1 MPDAAGATEHRFI
14 HRMIH
19 DFVAFCVQTG
29 GDSAPWPRNRLG
41 PVAVTDIGARGAAL
55 AVHRKDRKRARL
67 KHDLTNLPTL
77 ADDSGGQG
85 EICLGRKRRIGVLG
99 WCSISLGVIIAVSFA
114 VVGLFIWTIQ
124 REKNSAF
131 LRQHFVELLT
141 TGLGPSNKLVLDEAG
156 VRFSGVNPTFSVGGL
171 AISNPETGAQA
182 ELDKADFA
190 LSNLSLWRL
199 SPEAKSIRFE
209 GLRLIL
215 PHAAGAENALEANE
229 VLTLLRATLAA
240 VNFAVSGQDPA
251 FRALNAIEGRGIS
264 IFRRNKDGG
273 TDLIHSGMTASV
285 ARDGGAGIIARV
297 RKADQSGGVDLVA
310 RTAPTAEGGQAVSV
324 EALDLTVGGLFELT
338 GTRLEG
344 FDPAS
349 RVLLRLN
356 SKTSAEKTLLE
367 TGMSLAVRGGHI
379 VPTDKDMVPFDLDE
393 AALDLRMRAGTPEV
407 LIDRLQVRFNE
418 TNILARG
425 TLSPIEGVGGG
436 IRIRLQAERAELDR
450 LTAGEAPLALDKAT
464 LEGVIAPNMRS
475 FTLDRLEVQEDQ
487 GTASLSGRFSME
499 NDGLIQT
506 RVEAR
511 KFDLRKALR
520 VWPIWVASNVRRW
533 LIAHA
538 ESGQMTSLSL
548 QTSLSGEALQDAFNH
563 RPLPDQAL
571 KLTYRLDDIRL
582 KPVLDAAALNGLS
595 ATGVSSGR
603 RADIEIERAWV
614 EPAAGQRFEIL
625 GAKLQVANTALR
637 PAMLEMTIPAQG
649 RLDGL
654 LTFLSAPSLKNLVGL
669 PQDAA
674 VTDGVF
680 QGQAQIALPLSATPQ
695 AKDTRVDIRA
705 ETKNVVIDN
714 IVKGERLE
722 GGAFSFASKS
732 GVVAGKGEGRI
743 AGVLN
748 QIEFRSDAAR
758 NTVATV
764 KAQLDEAILIKRG
777 IDLRPAA
784 AGPIAATFTVVL
796 GKSAPVEVDL
806 DLAKT
811 RIESG
816 IPGIGKRA
824 GQAGRAKFTLNTRQE
839 STSLDGFELDLGTTQ
854 MRGRIE
860 LQRDGQFGKADLSQ
874 FKVSAGDNAKLTI
887 DRTRGVLRIALSG
900 NSFDLRPFMRGFQG
914 GKIEDGKSGDKA
926 PDFDLDLQTTVLVG
940 FNGELMN
947 AADVKASR
955 RQGRITQL
963 ALRGQFG
970 GAPITAKSG
979 DNRGEFTSI
988 LTDSADAGALM
999 RFLDIYARM
1008 LGGRLT
1014 AELLV
1019 GAQTQQGVVQVRD
1032 FLIRG
1037 EPSLRQVGAASRTS
1051 QGQPIV
1057 SDEVQFTKLRADF
1070 ARRPGRL
1077 ELKEAVMW
1085 GGQIGGTLEG
1095 TLDYA
1100 SDQVNLKGVFV
1111 PAYALNN
1118 FFASVPLLGPI
1129 LGGSQYEG
1137 LFAVPFVITGKASA
1151 PVFRTNPIS
1160 VIAPGFLRKIFE
1172 IRRTE

>member
-1 MPDAAGATEHRFI
+1 
-14 HRMIH
+14 MILSP
-19 DFVAFCVQTG
+19 FMCKQEAIPARCRRTG
-29 GDSAPWPRNRLG
+29 LARRRQL
-41 PVAVTDIGARGAAL
+41 VLERRGAAL
-55 AVHRKDRKRARL
+55 AVHRKDRKYARL
-67 KHDLTNLPTL
+67 KHDLANLPTI
-77 ADDSGGQG
+77 ADDTGGQG
-85 EICLGRKRRIGVLG
+85 AICLGRRRRIGVLG

-229 VLTLLRATLAA
+229 ALTLLRATLAA

-251 FRALNAIEGRGIS
+251 FRTLKTIEGRGIS
-264 IFRRNKDGG
+264 ILRRNRDGG
-273 TDLIHSGMTASV
+273 TDLVHSGMTASV
-285 ARDGGAGIIARV
+285 TRDGEAGITARV

-310 RTAPTAEGGQAVSV
+310 RTTPTADGGQAVNV
-324 EALDLTVGGLFELT
+324 EALDLTVGGLLELT
-338 GTRLEG
+338 GARLEG
-344 FDPAS
+344 VDPAS

-367 TGMSLAVRGGHI
+367 TGVSVAVRGGHI
-379 VPTDKDMVPFDLDE
+379 VPTDRDMVPFDLDE
-393 AALDLRMRAGTPEV
+393 AALDLRMRAGAPEV

-425 TLSPIEGVGGG
+425 TLSPVEGAGGG
-436 IRIRLQAERAELDR
+436 IRLRLQAERAELDR
-450 LTAGEAPLALDKAT
+450 LTAGEAPLALDTAT

-475 FTLDRLEVQEDQ
+475 FALDRLEIREDE
-487 GTASLSGRFSME
+487 GMASLSGRFSLE
-499 NDGLIQT
+499 NDGLIET

-511 KFDLRKALR
+511 TFDLRKALR
-520 VWPIWVASNVRRW
+520 VWPIWVASNIRRW
-533 LIAHA
+533 LLAHA

-563 RPLPDQAL
+563 RPIPDQAL
-571 KLTYRLDDIRL
+571 KLTYRLDGVRL

-595 ATGVSSGR
+595 AAGVSSGR
-603 RADIEIERAWV
+603 RADIEIERGWV
-614 EPAAGQRFEIL
+614 EPAPGQRFDIM
-625 GAKLQVANTALR
+625 GAKLLVANTALR
-637 PAMLEMTIPAQG
+637 PALLEMAIPAQG

-669 PQDAA
+669 PPDAA
-674 VTDGVF
+674 VTEGIF
-680 QGQAQIALPLSATPQ
+680 QGQAQIALPISANPQ
-695 AKDTRVDIRA
+695 ARDTRVDIRA

-722 GGAFSFASKS
+722 GGAFSFVSKS
-732 GVVAGKGEGRI
+732 GVVTGKGEGRI
-743 AGVLN
+743 AGVVN
-748 QIEFRSDAAR
+748 QIEFRTDAAK
-758 NTVATV
+758 NMIATV
-764 KAQLDEAILIKRG
+764 KVQLDEAILVKRG
-777 IDLRPAA
+777 IDLRPAV
-784 AGPIAATFTVVL
+784 AGPIGATFTLPL
-796 GKSAPVEVDL
+796 GKTAPVEVDL

-811 RIESG
+811 RIETG

-824 GQAGRAKFTLNTRQE
+824 GQAGRAKFALNTRQE
-839 STSLDGFELDLGTTQ
+839 GTSLDGFELDFGTIQ

-860 LQRDGQFGKADLSQ
+860 LLRDGQFGKADLGQ
-874 FKVSAGDNAKLTI
+874 FKVSAGDNAKLMI
-887 DRTRGVLRIALSG
+887 DRTRGVLRVGLQG
-900 NSFDLRPFMRGFQG
+900 NAFDLRPFMRGFQG
-914 GKIEDGKSGDKA
+914 GKIEDGKSGDGKGA
-926 PDFDLDLQTTVLVG
+926 DFDLDLQTTVLVG

-979 DNRGEFTSI
+979 DNRGEFTAI
-988 LTDSADAGALM
+988 LADSADAGALM

-1008 LGGRLT
+1008 LGGRLA

-1057 SDEVQFTKLRADF
+1057 NDEVQFTKLRADF

-1085 GGQIGGTLEG
+1085 GAQIGGTLEG

-1100 SDQVNLKGVFV
+1100 SDQVSLKGVFV

-1172 IRRTE
+1172 IRRAE

>member
-1 MPDAAGATEHRFI
+1 MPT
-14 HRMIH
+14 
-19 DFVAFCVQTG
+19 
-29 GDSAPWPRNRLG
+29 NRLG
-41 PVAVTDIGARGAAL
+41 PAAAAGIGAKGAAL
-55 AVHRKDRKRARL
+55 AVHRKDRKNARL
-67 KHDLTNLPTL
+67 KHDLANLPTI
-77 ADDSGGQG
+77 ADDTGGHG
-85 EICLGRKRRIGVLG
+85 AICLGRRRRIGVLG

-114 VVGLFIWTIQ
+114 VVGLFVWAIQ

-131 LRQHFVELLT
+131 LREHFVELLT
-141 TGLGPSNKLVLDEAG
+141 TGLGPSNKLVLNEAG

-182 ELDKADFA
+182 ELDRADFA

-229 VLTLLRATLAA
+229 ALTLLRATLAA
-240 VNFAVSGQDPA
+240 VNFAVSGRDPA
-251 FRALNAIEGRGIS
+251 FRTLNAIEGRGIS
-264 IFRRNKDGG
+264 ILRRNRDGG
-273 TDLIHSGMTASV
+273 TDLVHSGITASV
-285 ARDGGAGIIARV
+285 VRDGETGITARV

-310 RTAPTAEGGQAVSV
+310 RTTPTADGGQAVNV
-324 EALDLTVGGLFELT
+324 EALDLTVGGLLELT
-338 GTRLEG
+338 GARLEG
-344 FDPAS
+344 VDPAS

-367 TGMSLAVRGGHI
+367 TGVSVAVRGGHI
-379 VPTDKDMVPFDLDE
+379 VPTDRDMVPFDLDE
-393 AALDLRMRAGTPEV
+393 AALDLRMKTGASEV
-407 LIDRLQVRFNE
+407 QIDRLQVRFNE

-425 TLSPIEGVGGG
+425 TLSPVDGAGGG
-436 IRIRLQAERAELDR
+436 IRLRLQAERAELDR
-450 LTAGEAPLALDKAT
+450 LTAGEAPLALDTAT

-475 FTLDRLEVQEDQ
+475 FALDRLEVREDE
-487 GTASLSGRFSME
+487 GMASLSGRFSLE
-499 NDGLIQT
+499 NDGLIET

-511 KFDLRKALR
+511 TFDLRKALR
-520 VWPIWVASNVRRW
+520 VWPIWVASNIRRW
-533 LIAHA
+533 LLAHA

-548 QTSLSGEALQDAFNH
+548 QTSLAGEALRDAFNH
-563 RPLPDQAL
+563 RPIPDQAL
-571 KLTYRLDDIRL
+571 KLTYRLDGVRL

-603 RADIEIERAWV
+603 RADIEIERGWV
-614 EPAAGQRFEIL
+614 EPVPGQRFDII

-637 PAMLEMTIPAQG
+637 PALLEMAIPAQG

-669 PQDAA
+669 PPDAA
-674 VTDGVF
+674 VTEGIF
-680 QGQAQIALPLSATPQ
+680 QGQAQIALPISADPQ

-722 GGAFSFASKS
+722 GGTFSFVSKS
-732 GVVAGKGEGRI
+732 GVVTGKGEGRI

-748 QIEFRSDAAR
+748 QIEFRTDAAK
-758 NTVATV
+758 NMIATV
-764 KAQLDEAILIKRG
+764 KAQLDEAILLKRG
-777 IDLRPAA
+777 IDLRPAV
-784 AGPIAATFTVVL
+784 AGPIGATFTLPL
-796 GKSAPVEVDL
+796 GKAAPVEVDL

-811 RIESG
+811 RIETG
-816 IPGIGKRA
+816 IPGISKRA
-824 GQAGRAKFTLNTRQE
+824 GQAGRAKFALNTRQE
-839 STSLDGFELDLGTTQ
+839 GTSLDGFELDFGTAQ

-860 LQRDGQFGKADLSQ
+860 LQRDGQFGKADLGQ
-874 FKVSAGDNAKLTI
+874 FKVSAGDNAKLMI

-914 GKIEDGKSGDKA
+914 GKIEDGKSGDGKGA
-926 PDFDLDLQTTVLVG
+926 DLDLDLQTTVLVG

-947 AADVKASR
+947 AAEVKASR

-988 LTDSADAGALM
+988 LTDSMDAGALM

-1008 LGGRLT
+1008 LGGRMT

-1032 FLIRG
+1032 FVIRG

-1085 GGQIGGTLEG
+1085 GAQIGGTLEG

-1100 SDQVNLKGVFV
+1100 NDQVNLKGVFV

-1172 IRRTE
+1172 IRRAE